1 MPFALRR
8 KKSRNIFFKILWLKK
23 VLKKKKVFCGHLY
36 PTQGGRSEKKVLTS
50 GSFTF

>member
-23 VLKKKKVFCGHLY
+23 VLKKKKKYFVVTCIQLRVGEV
-36 PTQGGRSEKKVLTS
+36 RRKC
-50 GSFTF
+50 